1 VRAKIAA
8 TSLYVSI
15 VSLSL
20 FVVFR
25 ARRKKDGVIVA
36 LKKIA
41 CAGVED
47 ANRALQEG
55 KMLLELHHD
64 GICEH
69 YDFFL
74 YSEGAKISVCLVMS
88 LCNGGDLFQQLE
100 RLHKE
105 GRRLEEAKLLDWTRQ
120 LVAGDSSA
128 LFSLP
133 FH

>member
-1 VRAKIAA
+1 M
-8 TSLYVSI
+8 
-15 VSLSL
+15 
-20 FVVFR
+20 FR

-41 CAGVED
+41 CAGIED

-69 YDFFL
+69 HDFFL

-100 RLHKE
+100 RLHKVK
-105 GRRLEEAKLLDWTRQ
+105 RRA
-120 LVAGDSSA
+120 
-128 LFSLP
+128 
-133 FH
+133 